1 MKGTGH
7 PWKIWLVKVSGM
19 EGFGWTDVP
28 DEHLKLGAAFGYRR
42 TTREK
47 ALEGPICD
55 DCGGDGIS
63 DGGECYPC
71 EGSGRI
77 NADRHPPA
85 IIWLAPSCSQCYGM
99 DPDGRTWCDTP
110 AMECEGKPDGSVCKA
125 GCIPYERDRALDMEL
140 ECES

>member
-28 DEHLKLGAAFGYRR
+28 DEHTKLGPAYGYRR
-42 TTREK
+42 TTRAK
-47 ALEGPICD
+47 AMKVNWIDWGKRNTP
-55 DCGGDGIS
+55 
-63 DGGECYPC
+63 
-71 EGSGRI
+71 
-77 NADRHPPA
+77 HP